1 VPTPAASAAPAT
13 AAPEEWTVDEL
24 AHVAGVPV
32 RTIREYQSRAL
43 VPAPRRHGRVGMYNA
58 AHLERLRLID
68 RLQAR
73 GYSLAGIADLL
84 GSWRDGGDLA
94 EVLGLDPDQLVHVD
108 EPGAPAT
115 LEQLHTVLP
124 AFVPDRLPE
133 LLETGVVEACGP
145 DRYCVPSPSLLQ
157 LTADAAAAGLD
168 PDRVLAILRAIR
180 SAADLVAGTT
190 LRELEHVPA
199 DADATAVRSLLE
211 RGRGLLAHGVGRLTV
226 HQIGRALGITDESEV
241 ADGFDRLARGRNGT

>member
-1 VPTPAASAAPAT
+1 VPAATASTAPTT
-13 AAPEEWTVDEL
+13 AVPEEWTVDEL
-24 AHVAGVPV
+24 ARVAGVPV
-32 RTIREYQSRAL
+32 RTIREYQTRAL
-43 VPAPRRHGRVGMYNA
+43 VPPPRRRGRVGLYNA

-84 GSWRDGGDLA
+84 GRWRDGGDLA

-115 LEQLHTVLP
+115 LEQLRTVFP
-124 AFVPDRLPE
+124 QFVPDRLRE

-157 LTADAAAAGLD
+157 LTADAAAAGLA
-168 PDRVLAILRAIR
+168 PDHVLSILRAIR
-180 SAADLVAGTT
+180 AAAELVAGTA

-199 DADATAVRSLLE
+199 DADPAAVRSLLE

-226 HQIGRALGITDESEV
+226 HQIGRELGITHESEV
-241 ADGFDRLARGRNGT
+241 ADGLARNVGRSVT

>member
-1 VPTPAASAAPAT
+1 VTALAAAT
-13 AAPEEWTVDEL
+13 ASPDPEWTVDEL
-24 AHVAGVPV
+24 ARLAGVPV
-32 RTIREYQSRAL
+32 RTIREYQSRGL
-43 VPAPRRHGRVGMYNA
+43 VPPPRRRGRVGLYND
-58 AHLERLRLID
+58 AHRERLRLID

-84 GSWRDGGDLA
+84 GRWRDGADLA

-115 LEQLHTVLP
+115 IGQLSTALP
-124 AFVPDRLPE
+124 TLVPQRLPE

-168 PDRVLAILRAIR
+168 ADRVLALLLAIR
-180 SAADLVAGTT
+180 SAADLVATTT

-199 DADATAVRSLLE
+199 DADPAAVRSLLE

-226 HQIGRALGITDESEV
+226 HRIGRELGIADESEV
-241 ADGFDRLARGRNGT
+241 AAGLDRIARGRTDR

>member
-1 VPTPAASAAPAT
+1 
-13 AAPEEWTVDEL
+13 
-24 AHVAGVPV
+24 
-32 RTIREYQSRAL
+32 
-43 VPAPRRHGRVGMYNA
+43 MYSA
-58 AHLERLRLID
+58 AHLERLRLIE
-68 RLQAR
+68 RLQTR

-84 GSWRDGGDLA
+84 GRWREGADLA

-115 LEQLHTVLP
+115 LDQLGAVLP
-124 AFVPDRLPE
+124 GLVPERLPE

-157 LTADAAAAGLD
+157 LTADATAAGLD
-168 PDRVLAILRAIR
+168 PDRVLTLLRAIR
-180 SAADLVAGTT
+180 SAADMVASTT
-190 LRELEHVPA
+190 VRELEHLPA
-199 DADATAVRSLLE
+199 GTEAVRTLVG

-241 ADGFDRLARGRNGT
+241 AAGLDRLVRGTSES